1 LYLFVVEVKIFLLV
15 NNSEIDL
22 LIIEKTGIVNFT
34 A

>member
-15 NNSEIDL
+15 NNSEIDPL
-22 LIIEKTGIVNFT
+22 KIELKVIVNFT